1 MRDGPCMIHDLQE
14 EGLPWQQTHYR
25 IQEDFARNVA
35 PSVVLTV
42 GARLR
47 MLKRDISD
55 TVGLVQVFA
64 TRPSLPSSFFA
75 EAPVVFKSFMR
86 EDVCIRLKLRK

>member
-1 MRDGPCMIHDLQE
+1 MIYALHE

-55 TVGLVQVFA
+55 MVGLVQVFA

-75 EAPVVFKSFMR
+75 VVPVVFKSSMR
-86 EDVCIRLKLRK
+86 EEICILLKLWK